1 MHRPP
6 PDPDPFRD
14 PEELPPGGDARVPP
28 PSGGPSPPPA
38 PDSLPA
44 RLGKV
49 IFSPGE
55 LFRGLAAQPL
65 LAGALI
71 LGALLLGLSN
81 LAIPTEVF
89 EEGLRTQTL
98 VTGQEMPGDPA
109 VVARV
114 MKVGA
119 IFGSVI
125 VWPVVAAIS
134 AGIYAL
140 VLLFG
145 FGFQGTY
152 RQYLSVTAHALLI
165 PALGAVLLVPLK
177 IMTEDPAFS
186 LSLGSLVFFLEEGYP
201 ARFLSYLDLF
211 GLWSYV
217 LVGLG
222 AAIVD
227 GTRSPRTA
235 ISVTVGLAVLV
246 AAVVAAFTG

>member
-1 MHRPP
+1 MERPP
-6 PDPDPFRD
+6 PGPDPPRD
-14 PEELPPGGDARVPP
+14 PQERPPTGDPGVPP
-28 PSGGPSPPPA
+28 PSGAPTPPP
-38 PDSLPA
+38 PPGSLPA

-49 IFSPGE
+49 LFSPGE
-55 LFRGLAAQPL
+55 LFRALAAQPL

-71 LGALLLGLSN
+71 LGAVLLGLSN
-81 LAIPTEVF
+81 LAIPAEVF
-89 EEGLRTQTL
+89 EEGLRTQSL
-98 VTGQEMPGDPA
+98 ETGQEMPGDPA

-119 IFGSVI
+119 IFGPVI
-125 VWPVVAAIS
+125 VWPIVAAVS

-145 FGFQGTY
+145 FGFRGTY

-165 PALGAVLLVPLK
+165 PALGAVILVPLK

-186 LSLGSLVFFLEEGYP
+186 LSLGSLFFFLEEGYL
-201 ARFLSYLDLF
+201 ARLLSYLDLF